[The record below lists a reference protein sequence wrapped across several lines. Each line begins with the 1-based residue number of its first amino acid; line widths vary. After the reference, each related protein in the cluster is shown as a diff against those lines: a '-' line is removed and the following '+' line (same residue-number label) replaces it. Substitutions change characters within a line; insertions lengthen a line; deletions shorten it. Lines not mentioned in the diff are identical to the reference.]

1 MKKKRPVIVEEVLKQ
16 RATEVWNAI
25 TELEHMQHWFFEN
38 IPDFKAEVGFK
49 TSFVVQSGQQ
59 DFIHLWEITE
69 VVPLKRIVYKWC
81 YEGYSG
87 ESFVI
92 FELKDMG
99 DVTRLKVSHLGLESF
114 PDHIPEFTR
123 ESCQGGW
130 NYFIK
135 DQLKAYLD
143 QNIKPN

>member
-1 MKKKRPVIVEEVLKQ
+1 MIEKRPVIVEEFFKQ
-16 RATEVWNAI
+16 STTEVWDAI
-25 TELEHMQHWFFEN
+25 TELQSMTHWFFED
-38 IPDFKAEVGFK
+38 IPNFKAEVGFK
-49 TSFVVQSGQQ
+49 TRFVVSSGQQ

-69 VVPLKRIVYKWC
+69 VVPLKRIAYNWR

-92 FELKDMG
+92 FELIDMG
-99 DVTRLKVSHLGLESF
+99 DITRLKVSHLGMESF

-135 DQLKAYLD
+135 DQLKAFLD
-143 QNIKPN
+143 QK